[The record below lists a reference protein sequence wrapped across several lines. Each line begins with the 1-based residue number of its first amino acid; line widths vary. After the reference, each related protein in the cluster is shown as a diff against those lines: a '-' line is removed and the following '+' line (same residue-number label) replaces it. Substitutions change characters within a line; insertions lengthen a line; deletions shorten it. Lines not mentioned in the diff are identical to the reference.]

1 MPESEALLVEIKNKI
16 RSMREARTALEKE
29 YGSVSVHMKDMKTEL
44 DSRDERITELEK
56 ELEMI
61 KMAKSIGG
69 EGKNLEARSKI
80 NEMVKEI
87 DRCIAMLNS

>member
-1 MPESEALLVEIKNKI
+1 
-16 RSMREARTALEKE
+16 MREARTALEKE